1 MDYPPVAGIDVGKNF
16 SEMCILSP
24 NNEIYH
30 RIKIYHDSIDSIKEA
45 IGLLQKAEKDFAIR
59 PVVVLESTGHYH
71 KILFHY
77 LSDSGFE
84 VSIINPIQSDS
95 IKNIGIR
102 KVKNDKV
109 DAHRIALLYRF
120 SFIKT
125 TVVPDDVID
134 CLKSL
139 CRQYYKL
146 GDELTTYKNRLIGI
160 IDQVMLNFTDVFQN
174 VYSNTALAV
183 LDRYPSP
190 KQILKANKQTLISLI
205 EKTSKKGLAWSTE
218 KYELL
223 VLKAKEF
230 KDLSINNPGNLAILK
245 VNISMVRTLQDA
257 QKDILDAINEIILAD
272 SLEDNP
278 VLAPIINLLCSIPG
292 IGILTAA
299 TILAEV
305 GDFSAFSSPNKLV
318 AFFGIDPSV
327 NQSGEFTGTRNK
339 MSKRGSRLL
348 RRVIFTTALANI
360 RSKRNGDKTNPVLY
374 EFYQKKCTNKP
385 KKVALGAVMR
395 KLVNIIFAVMRD
407 KKPFEL
413 RTPEEHEELLL
424 TRSSVA

>member
-30 RIKIYHDSIDSIKEA
+30 RIKIYHDSIDSIKKA

-102 KVKNDKV
+102 KVKNDKF
-109 DAHRIALLYRF
+109 DAHKIALLYRF

-223 VLKAKEF
+223 VSKAKEF

-299 TILAEV
+299 TMLAEV

-327 NQSGEFTGTRNK
+327 NQSGEFIGTRNK

>member
-1 MDYPPVAGIDVGKNF
+1 
-16 SEMCILSP
+16 
-24 NNEIYH
+24 
-30 RIKIYHDSIDSIKEA
+30 
-45 IGLLQKAEKDFAIR
+45 
-59 PVVVLESTGHYH
+59 
-71 KILFHY
+71 
-77 LSDSGFE
+77 
-84 VSIINPIQSDS
+84 
-95 IKNIGIR
+95 
-102 KVKNDKV
+102 
-109 DAHRIALLYRF
+109 
-120 SFIKT
+120 
-125 TVVPDDVID
+125 
-134 CLKSL
+134 
-139 CRQYYKL
+139 
-146 GDELTTYKNRLIGI
+146 
-160 IDQVMLNFTDVFQN
+160 
-174 VYSNTALAV
+174 
-183 LDRYPSP
+183 
-190 KQILKANKQTLISLI
+190 
-205 EKTSKKGLAWSTE
+205 WSTE

-327 NQSGEFTGTRNK
+327 NQSGEFIGTRNK

>member
-1 MDYPPVAGIDVGKNF
+1 MNYPPVAGIDVGKNF

-30 RIKIYHDSIDSIKEA
+30 RIKIYHDSINSIKKA

-84 VSIINPIQSDS
+84 VSIINPIQSDC

-102 KVKNDKV
+102 KVKNDKF

-348 RRVIFTTALANI
+348 RRVIFTTALANV

-374 EFYQKKCTNKP
+374 EFYQKKCINKP

-413 RTPEEHEELLL
+413 RTPEEHEKLLFTKSL
-424 TRSSVA
+424 VA

>member
-1 MDYPPVAGIDVGKNF
+1 
-16 SEMCILSP
+16 
-24 NNEIYH
+24 
-30 RIKIYHDSIDSIKEA
+30 
-45 IGLLQKAEKDFAIR
+45 KAEKDFAIR

-84 VSIINPIQSDS
+84 VSIINPIQFDS

-102 KVKNDKV
+102 KVKNDKF
-109 DAHRIALLYRF
+109 DAHKIALLYRF

-174 VYSNTALAV
+174 VYSKTALAV

-190 KQILKANKQTLISLI
+190 EQILKANKKTLISLI

-230 KDLSINNPGNLAILK
+230 KDLSISNPGNLAILK
-245 VNISMVRTLQDA
+245 VNISMVRTLQEA
-257 QKDILDAINEIILAD
+257 QKNILDAINEIILAD
-272 SLEDNP
+272 SLKDDP

-292 IGILTAA
+292 IGVLTAA

-348 RRVIFTTALANI
+348 RRVIFTTALANV

-374 EFYQKKCTNKP
+374 EFYQKKCINKP

-413 RTPEEHEELLL
+413 RTPEEHKELLL
-424 TRSSVA
+424 NRSLVA

>member
-1 MDYPPVAGIDVGKNF
+1 MNYPPVAGIDVGKNF

-30 RIKIYHDSIDSIKEA
+30 RIRIYHNSVDSIKKA
-45 IGLLQKAEKDFAIR
+45 IDLLQKAEKDFAIR

-84 VSIINPIQSDS
+84 VSIINPIQFDS

-102 KVKNDKV
+102 KVKNDKF

-174 VYSNTALAV
+174 VYSKTALAV

-190 KQILKANKQTLISLI
+190 DQILKASKKTLISLI

-223 VLKAKEF
+223 VLKAQEF
-230 KDLSINNPGNLAILK
+230 KDLSISNPGNLAILK
-245 VNISMVRTLQDA
+245 VNISMIRTLQDA
-257 QKDILDAINEIILAD
+257 QKNILDAINEIILAD
-272 SLEDNP
+272 SSKAEP
-278 VLAPIINLLCSIPG
+278 VLAPIVDLLCSIPG
-292 IGILTAA
+292 IGVLTAA

-348 RRVIFTTALANI
+348 RRVIFTTALANV
-360 RSKRNGDKTNPVLY
+360 RSKRNGDKTNTVLY
-374 EFYQKKCTNKP
+374 EFYQKKCINKP

-395 KLVNIIFAVMRD
+395 KLVNIIFAIMRD

-424 TRSSVA
+424 TRSLVA